1 MSIIHRT
8 FELSHLVSLAL
19 LMVVASGCI
28 IVYAPSAEKVAGQM
42 HDQLADYMPIEHQIP
57 IEPRVADNLDLT
69 GITGIKGDVGSG
81 NTIASPS
88 GSVKLK

>member
-1 MSIIHRT
+1 VKAAAIH
-8 FELSHLVSLAL
+8 VGGAL
-19 LMVVASGCI
+19 LLSLLVGCV
-28 IVYAPSAEKVAGQM
+28 IVYAPAAERVAGQM
-42 HDQLADYMPIEHQIP
+42 HDQQADYMPIEQQIP
-57 IEPRVADNLDLT
+57 IEPRVADNLDVT